1 MTINTTKS
9 QLTPVS
15 ALSGL
20 NKFKHFL
27 ALGLLITLSFN
38 AFAVDNSEQP
48 NKEELNKEA
57 YLDLSKPY
65 THKQSNTTKK
75 DNQATALLKEVAGT
89 ARTALGSTNS
99 DNTGQLGNKITKG
112 VSNQLKNKAINKTE
126 GFVNNKANTFLNA
139 FGAGRS
145 EVSIGGLSS
154 KKLNY
159 SLRTIQPISELDA
172 NSKALTFIQ
181 AGITSGKS
189 IDSRRTTVNLGV
201 GHRLLVEN
209 DMAIAGINVFTDY
222 ESKSKHKRL
231 SLGLEYQRANFS
243 ANINKYHV
251 FSDEKLVNSVK
262 ERGRSGYDVKLSG
275 QAPYLPWAK
284 IKGTYYYWDTKAG
297 PDIKG
302 NILGV
307 DIEITPS
314 VSFELGQENNNTMDA
329 TSYGKLTV
337 KLPLGNKQKFTNF
350 AIASKAF
357 KDSRKMDLGALAWV
371 ERSNKIMIERGE
383 GGISFK
389 GLTYKLVTSPDT
401 GRVWLDR
408 NLGATQVATKAND
421 SAAYGDYYEFG
432 RDDICPAGFSV
443 PTEGELA
450 ADTTIATTTLIDGAT
465 TAVSSFLKIP
475 VAGHNGNG
483 TTVAATLDGIG
494 ALLWTKTVGS
504 DATKG
509 RYLNFTI
516 SDGSANFADLDQTY
530 QLSVRC
536 IKTRTPIVFNGLTY
550 KMITSSKTGR
560 VWLDRNLGATQ
571 VATSLNDVDAYGD
584 LYQWGRAK
592 DGHEKSSTTTKTIA
606 TSLDP
611 ANNGAFILA
620 DAQPDDDWVVGNVDN
635 DGALR
640 TVAWAD
646 GGIND
651 ICPAGFSVPT
661 KAELKEDIIDAGIT
675 SADAALSSPLKLPA
689 AGYRDRAIYPAD
701 PAKNG
706 KVHDIGTSVFLWSRS
721 ADGSKASYLSI
732 NSAVDSGNLDRS
744 YGFSVRCIQAQG
756 VTVFADP
763 PADRFDVF
771 VTGTSGVASD
781 KMRNIVAGID
791 HAQEKY
797 KNIDLH
803 PDKKKNMEEVFKQ
816 MAASEKP
823 KPYLAVSDVSKENA
837 LKIKADLESR
847 APGVTIKNIKTT
859 TLPPPPP
866 LPAISFKGL
875 TYEQVVSPNT
885 KKIWLDRNI
894 GAANVEGYGSYLN
907 YANANNNGTCPMGFG
922 LPTKAELEVETA
934 GKVVNLNTALKSF
947 LRIPA
952 AGNNIKGAGKEAF
965 LWTATEGSN
974 GSDTY
979 PYALH
984 IESSTAKFRLSRR
997 VAGYS
1002 VRCVKD

>member
-1 MTINTTKS
+1 MTINTTKF

-15 ALSGL
+15 TLSGL

-38 AFAVDNSEQP
+38 ALAVDDNSEQP

-159 SLRTIQPISELDA
+159 SIKTIQPISELDT

-181 AGITSGKS
+181 AGIASGKS
-189 IDSRRTTVNLGV
+189 IDSRRITVNLGV

-222 ESKSKHKRL
+222 ESKSKHKRI

-262 ERGRSGYDVKLSG
+262 EERARSGYDVKLSG

-371 ERSNKIMIERGE
+371 ERNNKIMIE
-383 GGISFK
+383 GGDGNTISFK

-408 NLGATQVATKAND
+408 NLGATQVATSRTD
-421 SAAYGDYYEFG
+421 SAAYGDLYQWG
-432 RDDICPAGFSV
+432 RAADGHESRTSGTTTTMATTITPGTNTFVTNSATPFDWTTADSTGSSRTSAWINAGTNDICPAGFSV
-443 PTEGELA
+443 PTEVELM
-450 ADTTIATTTLIDGAT
+450 ADTISAT
-465 TAVSSFLKIP
+465 TAITNSATAFSSFLKIP
-475 VAGHNGNG
+475 G
-483 TTVAATLDGIG
+483 
-494 ALLWTKTVGS
+494 
-504 DATKG
+504 
-509 RYLNFTI
+509 
-516 SDGSANFADLDQTY
+516 
-530 QLSVRC
+530 
-536 IKTRTPIVFNGLTY
+536 
-550 KMITSSKTGR
+550 
-560 VWLDRNLGATQ
+560 
-571 VATSLNDVDAYGD
+571 
-584 LYQWGRAK
+584 
-592 DGHEKSSTTTKTIA
+592 
-606 TSLDP
+606 
-611 ANNGAFILA
+611 
-620 DAQPDDDWVVGNVDN
+620 
-635 DGALR
+635 
-640 TVAWAD
+640 
-646 GGIND
+646 
-651 ICPAGFSVPT
+651 
-661 KAELKEDIIDAGIT
+661 
-675 SADAALSSPLKLPA
+675 
-689 AGYRDRAIYPAD
+689 AGYRYRA
-701 PAKNG
+701 NG
-706 KVHDIGTSVFLWSRS
+706 ALNTISTIASLWSRS
-721 ADGSKASYLSI
+721 AGGTDGRHFF
-732 NSAVDSGNLDRS
+732 VDSGNAHFDSDDRAKGS
-744 YGFSVRCIQAQG
+744 SVRCIM
-756 VTVFADP
+756 D
-763 PADRFDVF
+763 
-771 VTGTSGVASD
+771 
-781 KMRNIVAGID
+781 
-791 HAQEKY
+791 
-797 KNIDLH
+797 
-803 PDKKKNMEEVFKQ
+803 
-816 MAASEKP
+816 
-823 KPYLAVSDVSKENA
+823 
-837 LKIKADLESR
+837 
-847 APGVTIKNIKTT
+847 
-859 TLPPPPP
+859 
-866 LPAISFKGL
+866 
-875 TYEQVVSPNT
+875 
-885 KKIWLDRNI
+885 
-894 GAANVEGYGSYLN
+894 
-907 YANANNNGTCPMGFG
+907 
-922 LPTKAELEVETA
+922 
-934 GKVVNLNTALKSF
+934 
-947 LRIPA
+947 
-952 AGNNIKGAGKEAF
+952 
-965 LWTATEGSN
+965 
-974 GSDTY
+974 
-979 PYALH
+979 
-984 IESSTAKFRLSRR
+984 
-997 VAGYS
+997 
-1002 VRCVKD
+1002 

>member
-1 MTINTTKS
+1 MTTKF

-15 ALSGL
+15 TLSGL

-89 ARTALGSTNS
+89 VRTALGSTNS
-99 DNTGQLGNKITKG
+99 GNTDQLGNKITKG

-145 EVSIGGLSS
+145 EVSISGLSS

-159 SLRTIQPISELDA
+159 SLRTIQPISELDT

-181 AGITSGKS
+181 AGIASGKS
-189 IDSRRTTVNLGV
+189 IDSRRITVNLGV

-251 FSDEKLVNSVK
+251 FSDEKLVNSIK

-329 TSYGKLTV
+329 KSYGKLTV

-389 GLTYKLVTSPDT
+389 GLTYKLVASPDT

-408 NLGATQVATKAND
+408 NLGAIQVATKKDD
-421 SAAYGDYYEFG
+421 SAAYGDHYPFSDISG
-432 RDDICPAGFSV
+432 NNDICPAGFGV

-450 ADTTIATTTLIDGAT
+450 AETIVPTPISTPT
-465 TAVSSFLKIP
+465 TALSSFLKLP
-475 VAGHNGNG
+475 AAGGGKTSDNLAGD
-483 TTVAATLDGIG
+483 VVF
-494 ALLWTKTVGS
+494 LWTKTTVSGE
-504 DATKG
+504 G
-509 RYLNFTI
+509 RYLTI
-516 SDGSANFADLDQTY
+516 ASSNREFSTSNSITSGFKF
-530 QLSVRC
+530 SVRC

-550 KMITSSKTGR
+550 EMVTSPKTGR
-560 VWLDRNLGATQ
+560 VWLDRNLGATK
-571 VATSLNDVDAYGD
+571 VA
-584 LYQWGRAK
+584 
-592 DGHEKSSTTTKTIA
+592 
-606 TSLDP
+606 
-611 ANNGAFILA
+611 
-620 DAQPDDDWVVGNVDN
+620 
-635 DGALR
+635 
-640 TVAWAD
+640 
-646 GGIND
+646 
-651 ICPAGFSVPT
+651 
-661 KAELKEDIIDAGIT
+661 
-675 SADAALSSPLKLPA
+675 
-689 AGYRDRAIYPAD
+689 
-701 PAKNG
+701 
-706 KVHDIGTSVFLWSRS
+706 
-721 ADGSKASYLSI
+721 
-732 NSAVDSGNLDRS
+732 
-744 YGFSVRCIQAQG
+744 
-756 VTVFADP
+756 
-763 PADRFDVF
+763 
-771 VTGTSGVASD
+771 
-781 KMRNIVAGID
+781 
-791 HAQEKY
+791 
-797 KNIDLH
+797 
-803 PDKKKNMEEVFKQ
+803 
-816 MAASEKP
+816 
-823 KPYLAVSDVSKENA
+823 
-837 LKIKADLESR
+837 
-847 APGVTIKNIKTT
+847 
-859 TLPPPPP
+859 
-866 LPAISFKGL
+866 
-875 TYEQVVSPNT
+875 
-885 KKIWLDRNI
+885 
-894 GAANVEGYGSYLN
+894 
-907 YANANNNGTCPMGFG
+907 
-922 LPTKAELEVETA
+922 
-934 GKVVNLNTALKSF
+934 
-947 LRIPA
+947 
-952 AGNNIKGAGKEAF
+952 
-965 LWTATEGSN
+965 
-974 GSDTY
+974 
-979 PYALH
+979 
-984 IESSTAKFRLSRR
+984 
-997 VAGYS
+997 
-1002 VRCVKD
+1002 